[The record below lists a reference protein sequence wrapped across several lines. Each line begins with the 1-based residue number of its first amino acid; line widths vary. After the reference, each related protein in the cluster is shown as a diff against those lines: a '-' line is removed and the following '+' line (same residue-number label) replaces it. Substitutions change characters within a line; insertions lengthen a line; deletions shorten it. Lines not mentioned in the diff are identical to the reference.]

1 MELSERQSEIIEKS
15 INIIS
20 EKGIQGLTIKN
31 LSKEIGISE
40 PAIYRHFE
48 NKFEILKTM
57 LLLFKDESL
66 NSFYKAKNNS
76 NGALNK
82 LTIFLSDRVEKF
94 KKNPSFAS
102 VIFAEDLF
110 RNEPELK
117 KLVTEIMDENTK
129 RLNELIKIGQIEG
142 EIRNDISSD
151 ILSLIILGSFRFLIK
166 KWAQKNGV
174 YDIEKNG
181 IELINSIIRL
191 IKRSEK

>member
-48 NKFEILKTM
+48 NKFEILKTI

-82 LTIFLSDRVEKF
+82 LTIFLSDRIEKF